1 MSLRRA
7 PSPGLGRAVR
17 SGGKRGGVG
26 ALAAITSAAG
36 QTQQDELDRPP
47 GIHDRRADIGTDGPF
62 RLQDIERIRP
72 GVQRGMKEENEQQA
86 PAAAVVEPGRNDGER
101 DRAHDEQAERYMAL
115 RRNRN
120 EEEREMPDG

>member
-1 MSLRRA
+1 SLA
-7 PSPGLGRAVR
+7 PGCRLAVG

-26 ALAAITSAAG
+26 TLAAITSAVD

-47 GIHDRRADIGTDGPF
+47 GIHDRRADIGADDTF

-101 DRAHDEQAERYMAL
+101 DRAHNEQAERYTAL

-120 EEEREMPDG
+120 EEEGEMPDG